1 MTKKVAWL
9 GMLVAL
15 AFVFSYIESL
25 IPIQLGIPG
34 AKLGLSNLVVMVALY
49 TMDDKYAFALAVVRI
64 ILNGFAFGGMAAMI
78 YSLAGGML
86 SFFVMAG
93 VKRIGSF
100 SSSKTGVPKFRVGA
114 LGVSVLGGVFH
125 NVGQIIAA
133 MLVLETP
140 SLIYYLPAL
149 TVCGTAS
156 GTAIGVLAAMVIRRV
171 RKVVKL

>member
-9 GMLVAL
+9 GMLIAL

-25 IPIQLGIPG
+25 IPIQLGVPG

-49 TMDDKYAFALAVVRI
+49 TLDDKYAFALAVVRI

-78 YSLAGGML
+78 YSLAGGMV
-86 SFFVMAG
+86 SFLVM
-93 VKRIGSF
+93 VSVRRIGRASA
-100 SSSKTGVPKFRVGA
+100 SKTGVLKVSV

-140 SLIYYLPAL
+140 GLIYYLPVLA
-149 TVCGTAS
+149 VCGTAS

-171 RKVVKL
+171 GKVVKL

>member
-9 GMLVAL
+9 GMLIAL

-25 IPIQLGIPG
+25 IPIQLGVPG

-49 TMDDKYAFALAVVRI
+49 TLDDKYAFALAVVRI

-86 SFFVMAG
+86 SFLVMVG
-93 VKRIGSF
+93 VRRIGRASATQ
-100 SSSKTGVPKFRVGA
+100 TGVPKVSV

-140 SLIYYLPAL
+140 GLIYYLPVLA
-149 TVCGTAS
+149 VCGTAS

-171 RKVVKL
+171 GKVVKL

>member
-9 GMLVAL
+9 GMLIAL

-25 IPIQLGIPG
+25 IPIQLGVPG

-49 TMDDKYAFALAVVRI
+49 TLDDKYAFALAVVRI

-78 YSLAGGML
+78 YSLAGGMM
-86 SFFVMAG
+86 SFAVMVG
-93 VKRIGSF
+93 VRRIGR
-100 SSSKTGVPKFRVGA
+100 SSAPETGAHKVSV

-140 SLIYYLPAL
+140 GLIYYLPVLA
-149 TVCGTAS
+149 VCGTAS

-171 RKVVKL
+171 GKVVKL

>member
-9 GMLVAL
+9 GMLIAL

-25 IPIQLGIPG
+25 IPIQLGVPG

-49 TMDDKYAFALAVVRI
+49 TLDDKYAFALAVVRI

-78 YSLAGGML
+78 YSLAGGMM
-86 SFFVMAG
+86 SFLVMVS
-93 VKRIGSF
+93 VKRIGR
-100 SSSKTGVPKFRVGA
+100 SSASKTGEPKVSV

-133 MLVLETP
+133 MFVLETP
-140 SLIYYLPAL
+140 GLIYYLPVLA
-149 TVCGTAS
+149 VCGTAS

-171 RKVVKL
+171 GKVVKL

>member
-9 GMLVAL
+9 GMLIAL

-25 IPIQLGIPG
+25 IPIQLGVPG

-49 TMDDKYAFALAVVRI
+49 TLDDKYAFALAVVRI

-78 YSLAGGML
+78 YSLAGGMM
-86 SFFVMAG
+86 SFLVMMI
-93 VKRIGSF
+93 VKRIGS
-100 SSSKTGVPKFRVGA
+100 SSASETGVPKVSV

-133 MLVLETP
+133 MFVLETTG
-140 SLIYYLPAL
+140 LIYYLPVLA
-149 TVCGTAS
+149 VCGTAS

-171 RKVVKL
+171 GKVVKL

>member
-9 GMLVAL
+9 GMLIAL

-25 IPIQLGIPG
+25 IPIQLGVPG

-49 TMDDKYAFALAVVRI
+49 TLDDKYAFALAVVRI

-78 YSLAGGML
+78 YSLAGGMM
-86 SFFVMAG
+86 SFLVM
-93 VKRIGSF
+93 VSVRRIGR
-100 SSSKTGVPKFRVGA
+100 SSASEAGVPKVSV

-140 SLIYYLPAL
+140 GLIYYLPVLA
-149 TVCGTAS
+149 VCGTAS

-171 RKVVKL
+171 GKVVKL

>member
-9 GMLVAL
+9 GMLIAL

-25 IPIQLGIPG
+25 IPIQLGVPG

-49 TMDDKYAFALAVVRI
+49 TLDDKYAFALAVVRI

-78 YSLAGGML
+78 YSLAGGMM
-86 SFFVMAG
+86 SFLVMVG
-93 VKRIGSF
+93 VRRIGR
-100 SSSKTGVPKFRVGA
+100 SSASETGMPKVSV

-140 SLIYYLPAL
+140 GLIYYLPVLA
-149 TVCGTAS
+149 VCGTAS
-156 GTAIGVLAAMVIRRV
+156 GTAIGILAAMVIRRV
-171 RKVVKL
+171 GKVVKL

>member
-9 GMLVAL
+9 GMLIAL

-25 IPIQLGIPG
+25 IPIQLGVPG

-49 TMDDKYAFALAVVRI
+49 TLDDKYAFALAVVRI

-78 YSLAGGML
+78 YSLAGGMM
-86 SFFVMAG
+86 SFLVMVGVRRIGRSSASEAG
-93 VKRIGSF
+93 V
-100 SSSKTGVPKFRVGA
+100 PRVSV

-133 MLVLETP
+133 MFVLETP
-140 SLIYYLPAL
+140 GLIYYLPVL
-149 TVCGTAS
+149 TVCGIAS

-171 RKVVKL
+171 GKVVKL